1 MESKVFI
8 CIKSMLILFYR
19 VYSIENHAKKSIA
32 IVLDN
37 YFRVFCLILF
47 ILNIVSLFIDN

>member
-19 VYSIENHAKKSIA
+19 VYSIENHAKKFIA